1 MLKEITIF
9 SIKHWRYQQ
18 MTKDNLTPQQ
28 FKTLFLVNAINIIAN
43 SNKSEDAI
51 YKCAGDIYFQSF
63 INDPKTTIQL
73 LKEILELEELGYVKT
88 TYTAED
94 LQNDAKICS
103 RFKDT
108 LKIKVLV
115 SLSEIKNEL
124 QISDEELLNIVEDAW
139 ESDEIQE
146 LLDGKINKKDFLKA
160 FEDFLEGNLVQDSV
174 DIISKIGIPAFLV
187 LAGIFAAH
195 YFINKK

>member
-1 MLKEITIF
+1 
-9 SIKHWRYQQ
+9 

-28 FKTLFLVNAINIIAN
+28 FKTLFLVNAINVIAKN
-43 SNKSEDAI
+43 NKSEDVR
-51 YKCAGDIYFQSF
+51 YNCAGNIYFDSYV
-63 INDPKTTIQL
+63 NDKESTIQL
-73 LKEILELEELGYVKT
+73 LKEILELEKLGYVKT

-94 LQNDAKICS
+94 LQNDDKL
-103 RFKDT
+103 RLRLNNT

-124 QISDEELLNIVEDAW
+124 QISDEELLKIVEDAW